1 MTEIKTTAT
10 GEAAVKPIKASKQMV
25 KQVMPKSKSM
35 SSIDKKTRSQQQPL
49 EMTACLPE
57 PKEPEETHTTII
69 EKPQETPLPPHNND
83 TKTAAS
89 VKPVQKVTPMVKMK
103 TTPEN
108 NQENGVISESLFDE
122 TAEVDGII
130 QEASTMSA
138 SLFDELAAV
147 DQGGVS
153 SLEESQNGLKDPSAH
168 NHVRIQDDTS
178 VDDERE
184 NQHETKENSCLQVG
198 Y

>member
-1 MTEIKTTAT
+1 MTAT

-35 SSIDKKTRSQQQPL
+35 SSINKKTRSLQQPL

-57 PKEPEETHTTII
+57 PKEPEETHITTII

-89 VKPVQKVTPMVKMK
+89 VKPVQKVTPMVKTK

-108 NQENGVISESLFDE
+108 NQENSVIYQRACLMRL
-122 TAEVDGII
+122 
-130 QEASTMSA
+130 QKLM
-138 SLFDELAAV
+138 
-147 DQGGVS
+147 VS
-153 SLEESQNGLKDPSAH
+153 SRKQ
-168 NHVRIQDDTS
+168 VR
-178 VDDERE
+178 
-184 NQHETKENSCLQVG
+184 CLPVYLMSWQLLIRGVLVHW
-198 Y
+198 